1 MPGMKYEAQNIKF
14 YVEFTCRILLGDD
27 ADWIQSVYCANEER
41 VEPYTLT
48 LRSGHGA
55 ISCYSVNTF
64 LNRKAIR
71 EKEAINKGNIVVLYI
86 QNIVSVVGLM
96 LQAFCMIDR

>member
-1 MPGMKYEAQNIKF
+1 MLMKKE
-14 YVEFTCRILLGDD
+14 
-27 ADWIQSVYCANEER
+27 WS
-41 VEPYTLT
+41 LT
-48 LRSGHGA
+48 LSPSGVA
-55 ISCYSVNTF
+55 MEQFLVSVNTF

-86 QNIVSVVGLM
+86 QNIVRVVDLM

>member
-1 MPGMKYEAQNIKF
+1 MPGMKYEAQNI

-41 VEPYTLT
+41 VDPYTLT

-64 LNRKAIR
+64 LSRKEIR

-96 LQAFCMIDR
+96 LQAFCMIDK

>member
-1 MPGMKYEAQNIKF
+1 M
-14 YVEFTCRILLGDD
+14 
-27 ADWIQSVYCANEER
+27 YCANEER
-41 VEPYTLT
+41 VDPYTLT

-96 LQAFCMIDR
+96 LQAFYVYTIFFFVFVFSMQGVIWSQERL

>member
-1 MPGMKYEAQNIKF
+1 MEQF
-14 YVEFTCRILLGDD
+14 LV
-27 ADWIQSVYCANEER
+27 
-41 VEPYTLT
+41 
-48 LRSGHGA
+48 
-55 ISCYSVNTF
+55 SVNTF

-86 QNIVSVVGLM
+86 QNIVRVVDLM